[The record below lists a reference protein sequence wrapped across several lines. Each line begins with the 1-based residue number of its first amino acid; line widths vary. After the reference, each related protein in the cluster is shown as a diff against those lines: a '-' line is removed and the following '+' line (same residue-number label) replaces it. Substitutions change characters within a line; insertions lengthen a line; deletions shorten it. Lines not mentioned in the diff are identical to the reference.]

1 AGVAL
6 LNKRDLPQA
15 LDADELRRRGLTFPI
30 VEVSAATAFGLAEL
44 RDALTAALERL
55 ADGAN
60 SGDGVVISRERH
72 RVALAQAGDALAAA
86 RESALAAMPPEI
98 VAVDLALAADALATI
113 TGVISNEDLLDAIFR
128 EFCIGK

>member
-1 AGVAL
+1 
-6 LNKRDLPQA
+6 
-15 LDADELRRRGLTFPI
+15 
-30 VEVSAATAFGLAEL
+30 L

-55 ADGAN
+55 ADGAAP
-60 SGDGVVISRERH
+60 GDGIAISRERH
-72 RVALAQAGDALAAA
+72 RAALAQAGSALAEA
-86 RESALAAMPPEI
+86 RDSALAAIPPEI